1 MNLCSLR
8 IILDLSSLFQDV
20 FTLKKSAFSKRQLVL
35 LHGSWHLI
43 SALGIHNAPALH
55 IYDHNPVC
63 QQSYW

>member
-8 IILDLSSLFQDV
+8 LILDLSSLFQDV
-20 FTLKKSAFSKRQLVL
+20 FTLKTSAFSKRQLVL

-55 IYDHNPVC
+55 I
-63 QQSYW
+63 